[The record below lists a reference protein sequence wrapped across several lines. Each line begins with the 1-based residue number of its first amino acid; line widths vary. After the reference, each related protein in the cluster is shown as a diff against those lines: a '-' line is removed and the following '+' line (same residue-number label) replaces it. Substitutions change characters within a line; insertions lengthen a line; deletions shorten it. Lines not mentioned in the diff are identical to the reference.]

1 MTNEAINP
9 FKIYQ
14 AAVIEKSSGKL
25 LECIHIREGETTGKW
40 PTIGR
45 VSFIILDPEIHELR
59 KATTAEIDSRF
70 K

>member
-1 MTNEAINP
+1 MTNGALNP
-9 FKIYQ
+9 FNIYQ

-25 LECIHIREGETTGKW
+25 LECIHIHEGKTSGKW

-45 VSFIILDPEIHELR
+45 VSFIVLDPEIHEIR
-59 KATTAEIDSRF
+59 KATTAELDSCF

>member
-1 MTNEAINP
+1 MTKQSLNP

-25 LECIHIREGETTGKW
+25 LECIHIHEGRTSGKW

-45 VSFIILDPEIHELR
+45 VAFIELDPEIHEIR
-59 KATTAEIDSRF
+59 KATNEELDSRF
-70 K
+70 P